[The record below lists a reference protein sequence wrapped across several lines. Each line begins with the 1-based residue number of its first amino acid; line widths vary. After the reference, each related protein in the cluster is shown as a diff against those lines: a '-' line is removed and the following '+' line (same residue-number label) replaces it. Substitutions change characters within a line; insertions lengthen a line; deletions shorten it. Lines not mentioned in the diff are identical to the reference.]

1 MFGLCRCKV
10 CWSHHVFI
18 WKPCQHVSVVA
29 SFCTQQAFRD
39 PAAAR
44 VLVAIS
50 HFVLCWH
57 VVWIEG
63 AQTLSIPRF
72 SDEWYCL
79 FVFVYVTG
87 RDGWAEWWTPF
98 VVWSLQ
104 RENHDVLVIRRILR
118 RWTWIRLCVLILMR
132 RRERTF
138 TVVLCYALMIDWVIV
153 WDVAVLWFEMCP
165 FWCVGGDVYRT
176 ISSYYVSVFSIYFLC
191 VRVFGVASLYFC
203 FNFVLDLICSRLHVF
218 PEVCICKW
226 RVLN

>member
-1 MFGLCRCKV
+1 MVVAVDNLSRSIFFVSHSMFGLCRCKV

-39 PAAAR
+39 PAVAR

-63 AQTLSIPRF
+63 AQTLSVPRF
-72 SDEWYCL
+72 SHEWYCL
-79 FVFVYVTG
+79 FVFVYVTE

-98 VVWSLQ
+98 FVWSLQ

-118 RWTWIRLCVLILMR
+118 RWTWIRLCVLMLMR
-132 RRERTF
+132 RRGRTC
-138 TVVLCYALMIDWVIV
+138 TVFLCYALMIEWVIV
-153 WDVAVLWFEMCP
+153 WDVVVFLFEMCH

-176 ISSYYVSVFSIYFLC
+176 ISSYDVT
-191 VRVFGVASLYFC
+191 
-203 FNFVLDLICSRLHVF
+203 VLF
-218 PEVCICKW
+218 Q
-226 RVLN
+226 

>member
-29 SFCTQQAFRD
+29 SFCTEQAFQD

-63 AQTLSIPRF
+63 AQTLSVPRF

-79 FVFVYVTG
+79 FVFVYVTE

-98 VVWSLQ
+98 FVWSLQ

-138 TVVLCYALMIDWVIV
+138 TVCFMLCSHDWLSNCLRCCGAFI
-153 WDVAVLWFEMCP
+153 WDVSFLMC
-165 FWCVGGDVYRT
+165 WWGCVQNHFFLLRPRCFQYMFC
-176 ISSYYVSVFSIYFLC
+176 VFACL
-191 VRVFGVASLYFC
+191 VWR
-203 FNFVLDLICSRLHVF
+203 
-218 PEVCICKW
+218 VCIC
-226 RVLN
+226 VSNLF

>member
-63 AQTLSIPRF
+63 AQTLSVPRF

-79 FVFVYVTG
+79 FVFVYVTE

-98 VVWSLQ
+98 FVWSLQ

-138 TVVLCYALMIDWVIV
+138 TV
-153 WDVAVLWFEMCP
+153 
-165 FWCVGGDVYRT
+165 CV
-176 ISSYYVSVFSIYFLC
+176 YVMLSW
-191 VRVFGVASLYFC
+191 
-203 FNFVLDLICSRLHVF
+203 LI
-218 PEVCICKW
+218 E
-226 RVLN
+226 